1 MDEVQTGP
9 CRTGEVSAELDFGV
23 AGPLARPNRA
33 APEAPDA
40 AKEGRPAGT
49 SGLLELSSLILR
61 LVELAVVAAAAF
73 VCAELLLDYMTAE
86 RARDYR
92 NAVLVAA
99 VFYGIFAEAIG
110 AYDLD
115 ARFSVRAGW
124 SRVALA
130 WLSTFVFM
138 LTLGFLFKVS
148 ETFSRLWAVSWF
160 ASGGVALLTV
170 RTGLTLWLNRMRRN
184 GAFNQRVAIFGAG
197 KQGVRF
203 VHHVQ
208 KSDRLSIDLVGFYD
222 DKLANAIA
230 PAETNVPFRGG
241 LNDLLGAIRAGRVDQ
256 VMVALPWS
264 ADDRIQEIVA
274 KLAVTPVRI
283 RLAPDMAN
291 FMYLQ
296 RPFVMLDGLPVMTL
310 FERPISGTDQ
320 IVKRLEDMVLAT
332 ALTVALAP
340 LLLMIA
346 LLVKL
351 DSPGPVFFRQ
361 PREGFNNQAFRIWKF
376 RSMYADQGQTD
387 AIQQA
392 RKADPRVTRIGRILR
407 RTSLDELPQL
417 FNVLSGEMSLV
428 GPRPHAP
435 STRAGDRLFSDVVS
449 TYAARHKV
457 KPGITGWAQVNG
469 WRGETDTEEKLLA
482 RVEHDLYYID
492 NWSVL
497 FDLAILFRTFAA
509 FFSSRAY

>member
-1 MDEVQTGP
+1 MDGLHSGSSP
-9 CRTGEVSAELDFGV
+9 TGEIEADGFT
-23 AGPLARPNRA
+23 APPA
-33 APEAPDA
+33 APHSKLVVDREPDEKSRSSA
-40 AKEGRPAGT
+40 AT
-49 SGLLELSSLILR
+49 SGLLELSSFILR
-61 LVELAVVAAAAF
+61 IVELGVLAAAAL
-73 VCAELLLDYMTAE
+73 VSAQVLLDYVSPE

-99 VFYGIFAEAIG
+99 VFYGIFSEAIG

-124 SRVALA
+124 SRVILA
-130 WLSTFVFM
+130 WVSTFVFM

-148 ETFSRLWAVSWF
+148 ENFSRIWAVTWF
-160 ASGGVALLTV
+160 VTGGAALLTV
-170 RTGLTLWLNRMRRN
+170 RTGLTLWLNRLRRH

-197 KQGVRF
+197 KQGARF
-203 VHHVQ
+203 AQHVTQ
-208 KSDRLSIDLVGFYD
+208 SDRLSIDLVGFYD
-222 DKLANAIA
+222 DKTSNGVG
-230 PAETNVPFRGG
+230 PAETGLPFRGG
-241 LNDLLGAIRAGRVDQ
+241 LDDLFASIRAGRIDQ

-291 FMYLQ
+291 FMFLQ

-310 FERPISGTDQ
+310 FERPISGIDQ
-320 IVKRLEDMVLAT
+320 IIKKVEDVVLAT
-332 ALTVALAP
+332 ALTVILAP
-340 LLLMIA
+340 LLLLIA

-351 DSPGPVFFRQ
+351 DSPGPIFFRQ
-361 PREGFNNQAFRIWKF
+361 PREGFNNQTFHIWKF
-376 RSMYADQGQTD
+376 RSMYVDKGQTH
-387 AIQQA
+387 AIDQA
-392 RKADPRVTRIGRILR
+392 RRSDPRVTRVGRFLR
-407 RTSLDELPQL
+407 RSSLDELPQL

-435 STRAGDRLFSDVVS
+435 STRAGDRLFAEVVS

-469 WRGETDTEEKLLA
+469 WRGETDTEAKLLG
-482 RVEHDLYYID
+482 RVEHDLHYID

-497 FDLAILFRTFAA
+497 FDLAILARTFTAL
-509 FFSSRAY
+509 FSSRAY

>member
-1 MDEVQTGP
+1 MDGVGTGP
-9 CRTGEVSAELDFGV
+9 GQLIE
-23 AGPLARPNRA
+23 AGPESARSAA
-33 APEAPDA
+33 APAAAGDAPADA
-40 AKEGRPAGT
+40 GQSAARTSAAT

-61 LVELAVVAAAAF
+61 LVELAVLALAAF
-73 VCAELLLDYMTAE
+73 VCAQLVLDFLSAE
-86 RARDYR
+86 RTRDYV
-92 NAVLVAA
+92 NAVMVAI
-99 VFYGIFAEAIG
+99 VFYAIFAEAIG

-124 SRVALA
+124 SRVMLA
-130 WLSTFVFM
+130 WFSTFVFM
-138 LTLGFLFKVS
+138 LTLGFLFKAS
-148 ETFSRLWAVSWF
+148 ETFSRVWAVSWF
-160 ASGGVALLTV
+160 AGGGVAVLTV
-170 RTGLTLWLNRMRRN
+170 RTVLTLWLNRLRRH
-184 GAFNQRVAIFGAG
+184 GAFSQRVAIFGAG
-197 KQGVRF
+197 KQGARF
-203 VHHVQ
+203 VQHVQ

-222 DKLANAIA
+222 DKTTNGVA
-230 PAETNVPFRGG
+230 PAETNIPYRGG
-241 LNDLLGAIRAGRVDQ
+241 LDDLLGAIRAGRIDQ

-310 FERPISGTDQ
+310 FERPISGADQ
-320 IVKRLEDMVLAT
+320 IVKKLEDLILGA

-340 LLLMIA
+340 LLLLIA
-346 LLVKL
+346 LLIKI
-351 DSPGPVFFRQ
+351 DSRGPVFFRQ
-361 PREGFNNQAFRIWKF
+361 PREGFNNQTFRIWKF
-376 RSMYADQGQTD
+376 RSMYTEQAETD
-387 AIQQA
+387 AIRQA
-392 RKADPRVTRIGRILR
+392 RKGDPRVTRVGRFLR
-407 RTSLDELPQL
+407 RSSLDELPQL

-435 STRAGDRLFSDVVS
+435 STRAGERLFADVVS

-482 RVEHDLYYID
+482 RVEHDLHYID

-497 FDLAILFRTFAA
+497 FDLAILFRSFSA

>member
-1 MDEVQTGP
+1 MDELRTGP
-9 CRTGEVSAELDFGV
+9 SRTSEIEAEAF
-23 AGPLARPNRA
+23 
-33 APEAPDA
+33 
-40 AKEGRPAGT
+40 EGRTAPSSTSRLVVADESNAKTKPPAAA
-49 SGLLELSSLILR
+49 SGLLELSSFILR
-61 LVELAVVAAAAF
+61 MIELGVLAAAAL
-73 VCAELLLDYMTAE
+73 VSAELLLDYVSPE

-99 VFYGIFAEAIG
+99 VFYAIFAEAIG

-115 ARFSVRAGW
+115 ARFSLRAGW
-124 SRVALA
+124 SRVVLA
-130 WLSTFVFM
+130 WVSTFVFM

-148 ETFSRLWAVSWF
+148 ETFSRIWAVTWF
-160 ASGGVALLTV
+160 VGGGGALLVV
-170 RTGLTLWLNRMRRN
+170 RTGLTLWLNRLRRH

-197 KQGVRF
+197 KQGARF
-203 VHHVQ
+203 ALHVQ

-222 DKLANAIA
+222 DKMSNGVG
-230 PAETNVPFRGG
+230 PAETRLPFRGG
-241 LNDLLGAIRAGRVDQ
+241 LDDLLASIRAGRIDQ

-291 FMYLQ
+291 FMFLQ

-310 FERPISGTDQ
+310 FERPISGVDQ
-320 IVKRLEDMVLAT
+320 IVKKLEDVILAT
-332 ALTVALAP
+332 ALTIALAP
-340 LLLMIA
+340 LLLLIA
-346 LLVKL
+346 MLIKL
-351 DSPGPVFFRQ
+351 DSRGPIFFRQ
-361 PREGFNNQAFRIWKF
+361 PREGFNNQTFHIWKF
-376 RSMYADQGQTD
+376 RSMYVDQGQTD
-387 AIQQA
+387 AIEQA
-392 RKADPRVTRIGRILR
+392 RRSDPRVTRIGRFLR
-407 RTSLDELPQL
+407 RSSLDELPQL

-435 STRAGDRLFSDVVS
+435 STRAGDRLFAEVVS

-482 RVEHDLYYID
+482 RIEHDLHYID

-497 FDLAILFRTFAA
+497 FDLAILFRTFTAL
-509 FFSSRAY
+509 FSSRAY

>member
-1 MDEVQTGP
+1 MEGIQTGAS
-9 CRTGEVSAELDFGV
+9 RAREIQSESSVEAVSSV
-23 AGPLARPNRA
+23 A
-33 APEAPDA
+33 APA
-40 AKEGRPAGT
+40 AAEELSSGRSGPSAGT

-61 LVELAVVAAAAF
+61 VVELAVLALAAL
-73 VCAELLLDYMTAE
+73 VCTQLLLDFLSPE

-99 VFYGIFAEAIG
+99 VFYAIFSEAIG

-115 ARFSVRAGW
+115 ARFSVRSGW

-130 WLSTFVFM
+130 WFSTFVFM
-138 LTLGFLFKVS
+138 LTLGFLFKAS
-148 ETFSRLWAVSWF
+148 ETFSRVWAVSWF
-160 ASGGVALLTV
+160 AAGGGALLIF
-170 RTGLTLWLNRMRRN
+170 RTGMTLWLKRLLRH

-197 KQGVRF
+197 KQGARF
-203 VHHVQ
+203 VQHVQ
-208 KSDRLSIDLVGFYD
+208 KSERLSIDLVGFYD
-222 DKLANAIA
+222 DKAVNGAA
-230 PAETNVPFRGG
+230 AGETNVPFRGG
-241 LNDLLGAIRAGRVDQ
+241 LDELLGSIRAGQIDQ

-310 FERPISGTDQ
+310 FERPISGADQ
-320 IVKRLEDMVLAT
+320 MVKKVEDMVLAT
-332 ALTVALAP
+332 ALTILLSP
-340 LLLMIA
+340 LLLLIA
-346 LLVKL
+346 LLIKL
-351 DSPGPVFFRQ
+351 DSSGPVFFRQ
-361 PREGFNNQAFRIWKF
+361 PREGFNNQTFCIWKF
-376 RSMYADQGQTD
+376 RSMYTDQSQVQ
-387 AIQQA
+387 AIEQA
-392 RKADPRVTRIGRILR
+392 RKADPRVTRVGRLLR

-435 STRAGDRLFSDVVS
+435 STRAGDRLFADVVS

-482 RVEHDLYYID
+482 RVEHDLHYID

-497 FDLAILFRTFAA
+497 FDLAILFRTFTA